1 MDPEP
6 LHILLERASSSSE
19 RDEENRGP
27 SLVLTGVLLL
37 TIATLVVSGRIY
49 CRAVLIRRMGPDD
62 WCMIFATIMAT
73 PIVVMNCI
81 SVAGGVGHHTWTTE
95 RSGEQQA
102 IMLGWFSM
110 LHYFL
115 ALGLTKCSLLLFLI
129 RLGPGTPLCYTSW
142 GILVFVTLYT
152 LIAFVLSAIQCM
164 PVSYMWGAAAA
175 GKCMDRKT
183 MGLVLYSISIATDF
197 AIWVVPLKTVWRIR
211 MPTRQKVALIGVF
224 SLGSLSV
231 LAGFLRL
238 RSVIRS
244 FTTKDPMYDNTDL
257 GIWSLVEVLIG
268 IICGSAPAVKPLFSK
283 FLPGFL
289 GNSQITPP
297 ELIDNVNGQRI
308 PGRRSWGGTTYAL
321 GSVGGGAEGASTEG
335 FRGAGETEPIEI
347 EVELEPVDLGVAG
360 KNLEVELADR
370 V

>member
-1 MDPEP
+1 MDSEP
-6 LHILLERASSSSE
+6 LHILLERASSPSE
-19 RDEENRGP
+19 RDAENRGP
-27 SLVLTGVLLL
+27 SLVVTGVLLL
-37 TIATLVVSGRIY
+37 TIAVLVLSGRVY
-49 CRAVLIRRMGPDD
+49 CRAVLVRRMGPDD

-73 PIVVMNCI
+73 PIVVLNCI
-81 SVAGGVGHHTWTTE
+81 SVAGGVGRHTWTIE

-102 IMLGWFSM
+102 IRLGWISM

-152 LIAFVLSAIQCM
+152 LIAFVLSAIQCI
-164 PVSYMWGAAAA
+164 PASYMWGAAAA
-175 GKCMDRKT
+175 GKCLDRKT

-197 AIWVVPLKTVWRIR
+197 AIWVVPLRTVWRIR
-211 MPTRQKVALIGVF
+211 MPTQQKMALIGVF

-231 LAGFLRL
+231 LAGCLRL
-238 RSVIRS
+238 RSVKRS

-289 GNSQITPP
+289 GNSEMTPP
-297 ELIDNVNGQRI
+297 AIDNVVNGHRMH
-308 PGRRSWGGTTYAL
+308 GRRSWGGTAYAL
-321 GSVGGGAEGASTEG
+321 GSVGGGTEGASTEG
-335 FRGAGETEPIEI
+335 FRGAGETERVEV
-347 EVELEPVDLGVAG
+347 EVELEVDLGVAG
-360 KNLEVELADR
+360 KNLQVELMER